1 MKPSFLAALVAAVI
15 STAALAKDDECNRS
29 PRTVVYNNSPVDVFI
44 SNDTQR
50 AEVTFPEQYLEG
62 IYVEVPTGMQFY
74 RTPINNKLAFM
85 SEAPM
90 YTGLVT
96 IDGPSKNS
104 YLIRLI
110 TRPGCAD
117 SQVTITN
124 QPLADRS
131 QMARDTKGNVKGLMN
146 YLYDGKV
153 PSGYRQQD
161 FSKLSTS
168 DRVVFRQ
175 GSLEFRLESQ
185 VVGTSYIG
193 TTYEVINKGR
203 TATKVAIDQI
213 DYSNKALRESL
224 GIARQ
229 VSMLPSSR
237 ILGPSPAFITEVY
250 GESHRGLLFIVSEKV
265 Q

>member
-1 MKPSFLAALVAAVI
+1 LKLSILAALVAAVF
-15 STAALAKDDECNRS
+15 STAVLAKDDECNRS
-29 PRTVVYNNSPVDVFI
+29 PRSIVYNNSPVDVFI

-50 AEVTFPEQYLEG
+50 AEVTFPESYLEG
-62 IYVEVPTGMQFY
+62 IYVEVPKGMQFY

-85 SEAPM
+85 AEDAM

-96 IDGPSKNS
+96 VDGPSKNS
-104 YLIRLI
+104 YLIKLI

-117 SQVTITN
+117 SQVTIQN

-131 QMARDTKGNVKGLMN
+131 QTNRDGHGNVKGLMN
-146 YLYDGKV
+146 YLYEGKV
-153 PSGYRQQD
+153 PSGYREQD
-161 FSKLSTS
+161 FSKLTTA

-175 GSLEFRLESQ
+175 GSLEFRLDSQ
-185 VVGTSYIG
+185 LVGPTYIG
-193 TTYEVINKGR
+193 TTYEIINKGR

-237 ILGPSPAFITEVY
+237 ILGPSPEYITEVY
-250 GESHRGLLFIVSEKV
+250 GETHRGLLFIVSEKAK
-265 Q
+265 

>member
-1 MKPSFLAALVAAVI
+1 MKLSILTALVAAVI
-15 STAALAKDDECNRS
+15 STAALAQDGECNRS
-29 PRTVVYNNSPVDVFI
+29 PRSVVYNDSPVDVYI

-50 AEVTFPEQYLEG
+50 AEVTFPEKYLEG
-62 IYVEVPTGMQFY
+62 IYVEVPSGMQFY
-74 RTPINNKLAFM
+74 RTPIDNKLAFM
-85 SEAPM
+85 AENAM
-90 YTGLVT
+90 YNGLVYV
-96 IDGPSKNS
+96 DGPSKKT
-104 YLIRLI
+104 YIIKLI

-124 QPLADRS
+124 QPIADRS
-131 QMARDTKGNVKGLMN
+131 QMARDSNGKVKGLMN

-161 FSKLSTS
+161 FSKLTTN

-185 VVGTSYIG
+185 VVGPTYIG
-193 TTYEVINKGR
+193 TTYEIINKGR

-213 DYSNKALRESL
+213 DYSNKAVRESL
-224 GIARQ
+224 GTARQ

-237 ILGPSPAFITEVY
+237 VLGPAPEFITEIY
-250 GESHRGLLFIVSEKV
+250 GETHRGLLFIVSEKA